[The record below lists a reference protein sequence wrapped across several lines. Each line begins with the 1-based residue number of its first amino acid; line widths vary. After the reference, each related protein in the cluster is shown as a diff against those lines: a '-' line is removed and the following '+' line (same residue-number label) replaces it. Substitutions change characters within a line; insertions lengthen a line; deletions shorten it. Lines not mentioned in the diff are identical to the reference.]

1 MLTLHRGT
9 LLVRDPAAPSIADGA
24 VLVDGDRIAALGPY
38 PELARAAGGARVR
51 EWPGLI
57 APGLANPAGARLLET
72 LYHPDPR
79 EELGTGP
86 LAVAVPEA
94 QLGGS
99 ARRGLQRML
108 GFGTTAVA
116 GPFTLPAVRTA
127 VSRSG
132 LAVLPGVGSG
142 PVAGADGGAGAEG
155 GLDPWRAGGWPRPCT
170 GCSSRAARPTSP
182 CSRRVRS
189 RNWRPPGRAAAWR
202 PSWAAGWSSVAGEAR
217 IGPRPVPARTLP
229 CTTHTN

>member
-9 LLVRDPAAPSIADGA
+9 QLVRDPAAPSITDGA
-24 VLVDGDRIAALGPY
+24 VLVDGDRIAALGRY
-38 PELARAAGGARVR
+38 PELAREAVGARVR

-57 APGLANPAGARLLET
+57 VPGLANPAGARLLET

-79 EELGTGP
+79 EELGTEP
-86 LAVAVPEA
+86 LAVAVPAA

-127 VSRSG
+127 VARSG
-132 LAVLPGVGSG
+132 LAVLPG
-142 PVAGADGGAGAEG
+142 AGAGAGAGTVAGTGG
-155 GLDPWRAGGWPRPCT
+155 GLDPLAG
-170 GCSSRAARPTSP
+170 
-182 CSRRVRS
+182 RRLAEAVHRVLV
-189 RNWRPPGRAAAWR
+189 PGGPADLAVF
-202 PSWAAGWSSVAGEAR
+202 AAGSVEELEATGAGCCLATVLGGR
-217 IGPRPVPARTLP
+217 LVFRRR
-229 CTTHTN
+229 